1 MMRSSLLAASLALV
15 LASGIVPAF
24 ASDPPATTGTTPA
37 KATDASTVKK
47 EEPKKD
53 EKTQDYERAIKDLT
67 RVDGPFPMYLRKKDI
82 LMEVPEGALGKL
94 FLVQA
99 TLASGANPMGLQAG
113 DPLNNIDVFSWEKFE
128 DSLTLVKPNLKYRWD
143 GKNPFATSTE
153 RSMPKAYLG
162 SYRIEQTNTE
172 KKLMLVNV
180 SSLFMGDLFRLNE
193 LVSTTLGGA
202 YMLDRD
208 KTGVEKVKGFGDE
221 NTVLRMKMH
230 FYSPRGA
237 AEANPLLALF
247 GIGGN
252 QLEDDRSVPLKVT
265 YNMWYRKDDGYKARL
280 ADPRVGYF
288 TTDYFSMDKFLDDDH
303 TERLINRFNL
313 VKRDPKATL
322 SEPVKPIVWVIDPS
336 VPEKWRGA
344 VKDGILRWNKA
355 FEPLG
360 FKDAVQVKD
369 VSNDPDYDHA
379 DGRHNVIRWTMSE
392 DAGYAV
398 ALARNDPI
406 TGETL
411 NAAVTFDSTM
421 LSFILG
427 EHRNRSTPSATAM
440 LQHSMD
446 VLTGSGESQGV
457 APDAY
462 IFDHDRAVALKSG
475 DKTALNFGW
484 RRLECE
490 MASGLAEDAGLMLAA
505 AQANPGMKIS
515 PDDYARAYIS
525 DTISHEVGHCLGLRH
540 NFIGS
545 TNLTTKQLDD
555 DNLIAQQGVSASVM
569 DYVPTN
575 VMAVLKGKGNF
586 FTPTVGPYDVWAI
599 KYGYM
604 SVPMANDPLSEKYAL
619 SQVASQSGLPGHAFL
634 TDEDAD
640 SYDPYA
646 VRFDSGKD
654 PINYAAKEIEASKR
668 ALRYALTQLPRQG
681 ESYNKR
687 TTLIASALLNTFKQ
701 GRQAARFVGG
711 IDESRNFRG
720 DAKEKPTLAPVNAAD
735 QRAAVQM
742 ITRSCLSSDAFWLPK
757 DARMNLSMGAVEFKK
772 NAPIR
777 SVISSQQIGLLSTL
791 LSADKTGRIGE
802 NAYKVGVGAYTLSE
816 HYGTILSAVFSE
828 IGQNENVNPNRR
840 DLQRFTANAL
850 ITQSSASTNA
860 VNEDVRMIATDSLR
874 RLSARF
880 GAQIAK
886 SQKLDDMTRLYLRD
900 TKAMID
906 RYLARSV
913 TAPR

>member
-15 LASGIVPAF
+15 LGSGIVPAF
-24 ASDPPATTGTTPA
+24 ASDPPATVSTPA
-37 KATDASTVKK
+37 KATDTATVKK

-67 RVDGPFPMYLRKKDI
+67 RIEGPFPMYLRKKDI
-82 LMEVPEGALGKL
+82 LMEVPESALGKL

-113 DPLNNIDVFSWEKFE
+113 DPLNNIDAFSWEKAE

-172 KKLMLVNV
+172 KKCMLVNV
-180 SSLFMGDLFRLNE
+180 TSFFMGDLFRLNE

-208 KTGVEKVKGFGDE
+208 KTGVEKAKGFADE
-221 NTVLRMKMH
+221 NTVVRMKMH
-230 FYSPRGA
+230 FYSSRGA
-237 AEANPLLALF
+237 GDGNPLLALF

-265 YNMWYRKDDGYKARL
+265 YNMWYRKDDGYKPRL

-288 TTDYFSMDKFLDDDH
+288 TTDYFSLDKFLDDDH

-313 VKRDPKATL
+313 VKRDPKAAM
-322 SEPVKPIVWVIDPS
+322 SEPVKPIVWVVDPS
-336 VPEKWRGA
+336 VPEKWREA
-344 VKDGILRWNKA
+344 VREGILRWNKA

-379 DGRHNVIRWTMSE
+379 DGRYNVVRWTMSE

-398 ALARNDPI
+398 ALSRQDPI

-427 EHRNRSTPSATAM
+427 EHRNSSTPSATAM
-440 LQHSMD
+440 VQHSLD
-446 VLTGSGESQGV
+446 VLTGAGQSQGL

-462 IFDHDRAVALKSG
+462 IFDHDRAVAQRTG
-475 DKTALNFGW
+475 DKTALKFGW
-484 RRLECE
+484 RRLNCE
-490 MASGLAEDAGLMLAA
+490 MASGLAEDAGFMLTA

-515 PDDYARAYIS
+515 PDEYAKAYIS
-525 DTISHEVGHCLGLRH
+525 DVVSHEVGHCLGLRH

-545 TNLTTKQLDD
+545 TNLTTAQLDD
-555 DNLIAQQGVSASVM
+555 DNMVSQQGVSASVM

-586 FTPTVGPYDVWAI
+586 FTPTVGSYDLWAI

-604 SVPMANDPLSEKYAL
+604 NVPNADGPLAEKYAL
-619 SQVASQSGLPGHAFL
+619 SQVASLSSQPGHAFL

-646 VRFDSGKD
+646 VRFDNAKD
-654 PINYAAKEIEASKR
+654 PVNYAAKEIEASKR
-668 ALRYALTQLPRQG
+668 ALRYALTQLPRPG

-701 GRQAARFVGG
+701 GRLAARFVGG

-720 DAKEKPTLAPVNAAD
+720 DSHERPTLQPVNAAD
-735 QRAAVQM
+735 QRQAVQL
-742 ITRSCLSSDAFWLPK
+742 ITRSCLGSNAFWLPK
-757 DARMNLSMGAVEFKK
+757 DARLNLSMGEVE
-772 NAPIR
+772 NQWDAPIR
-777 SVISSQQIGLLSTL
+777 SVISSQQIALLSTL

-802 NAYKVGVGAYTLSE
+802 NAYKLGTGAYTLNE
-816 HYGTILSAVFSE
+816 HYGTILSAIFSE
-828 IGQNENVNPNRR
+828 IGQNQNVDANRR
-840 DLQRFTANAL
+840 DLQRFTVNAL
-850 ITQSSASTNA
+850 ITQSSAGPNA

-874 RLSARF
+874 RLSTRF
-880 GAQIAK
+880 GTQIGK
-886 SQKLDDMTRLYLRD
+886 PQKLDDMTRLYLRD

-913 TAPR
+913 TSPR